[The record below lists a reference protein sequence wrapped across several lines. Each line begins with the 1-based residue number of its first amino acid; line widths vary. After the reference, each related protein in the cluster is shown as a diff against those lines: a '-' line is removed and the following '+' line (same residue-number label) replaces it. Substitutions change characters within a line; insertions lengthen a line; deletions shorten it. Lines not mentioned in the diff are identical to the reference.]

1 MSELTYGGIEIVF
14 SPYDPNWRKMRKVC
28 AREMMSSK
36 VLDSYYGL
44 RRLEVRQMVRDVRT
58 LACTTVN
65 IGELVFQLALN
76 VVMNMIWG
84 GTLDGEGRRKV
95 GLEFQ
100 RVINEAI
107 ELVSEPNL
115 SDFFPILSRFD
126 VQGVVGRMKKLTSWM
141 DKIFESVLDQRLK
154 MDRGE
159 GGKESK
165 DFLQLLLQL
174 KEEGD
179 TKTPLTLTNIKA
191 IFVDLVIAGTDT
203 TSTTIEWAMAEM
215 LQNPEIMRKVQ
226 EELEQVVGMDSMVEE
241 SHVRRLRYLDAVI
254 KEALR
259 LHPPLVFLVP
269 RYPSQTCTV
278 GGYTLPKGTQI
289 VINTWVIR
297 RDPEAWD
304 NPLEFCPERFYNSTS
319 KWDYNGNDFGYL
331 PFGSGRRICVGLPLA
346 ERMLTYELASLLHSF
361 NWRLPDDAKLDLSEK
376 YALIMKKGT
385 PLIAIPT
392 PRLSNPELYS

>member
-226 EELEQVVGMDSMVEE
+226 EELEQVE
-241 SHVRRLRYLDAVI
+241 
-254 KEALR
+254 
-259 LHPPLVFLVP
+259 
-269 RYPSQTCTV
+269 
-278 GGYTLPKGTQI
+278 GGF
-289 VINTWVIR
+289 V
-297 RDPEAWD
+297 
-304 NPLEFCPERFYNSTS
+304 
-319 KWDYNGNDFGYL
+319 
-331 PFGSGRRICVGLPLA
+331 
-346 ERMLTYELASLLHSF
+346 
-361 NWRLPDDAKLDLSEK
+361 
-376 YALIMKKGT
+376 
-385 PLIAIPT
+385 
-392 PRLSNPELYS
+392 